1 MAKLIMSAF
10 IDEYSDVL
18 TEQLKALND
27 FDIGYMELRHA
38 DGKGV
43 AQMTEAD
50 VKEIKKKMGDYGVKV
65 SAIGSPLGKVKLDG
79 DLPEHFDTARRIFN
93 MANELGTKHIR
104 MFSYYPPE
112 GKNIQDYKTEVYEN
126 MEKLIRIAEEYG
138 MVLCLENEDRLY
150 GATPESCFEL
160 CEAFKGRLKVVFDMG
175 NFALKGVET
184 YPYAYNLLREH
195 IEYFHIKDGIYHK
208 ESGTCSVVPAGKGDA
223 KIKEILTD
231 FAKTSSFDTFISLEP
246 HLLDFGGLTALG
258 GKSFDNPFV
267 YENPKVAFTDGVKHL
282 KELLAK

>member
-10 IDEYSDVL
+10 ADEYSDVL
-18 TEQLKALND
+18 TEQLEALNG
-27 FDIGYMELRHA
+27 FGINFIELRHA

-43 AQMTEAD
+43 AEMTGSD
-50 VKEIKKKMGDYGVKV
+50 VKEIKKKLLDYGVGV

-79 DLPEHFDTARRIFN
+79 DLDAHFDTARRIFN

-112 GKNIQDYKTEVYEN
+112 GKSIYDFKDEVYFN
-126 MEKLIRIAEEYG
+126 MEKLIKIAEEYG

-150 GATPESCFEL
+150 GACPKTCLEL

-195 IEYFHIKDGIYHK
+195 IEYFHIKDAYFDAETGK
-208 ESGTCSVVPAGKGDA
+208 GSVVPAGCGNA

-231 FAKTSSFDTFISLEP
+231 FAKTSNFDTFISLEP
-246 HLLDFGGLTALG
+246 HLLDFGGLAALG
-258 GKSFDNPFV
+258 GKHFDSPFV
-267 YENPKVAFTDGVKHL
+267 YKDKKEAFADGVKHL